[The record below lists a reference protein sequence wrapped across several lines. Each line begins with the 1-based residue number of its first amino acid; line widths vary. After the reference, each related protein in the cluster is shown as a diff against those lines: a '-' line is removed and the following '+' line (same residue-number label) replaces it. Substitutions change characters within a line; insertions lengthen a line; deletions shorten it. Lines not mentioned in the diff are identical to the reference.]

1 MKFNSYHQNVT
12 KDQTTEKREQVV
24 AERPLFNASFAI
36 GDHLAD
42 LSDRAGRRDTAEVL
56 HPRVFGMVAVGN
68 GASRRPGVKTQV
80 ANLRNKECVPPS
92 IVNLETGEWV
102 NLKESDGNEGGGS
115 TMWPPR
121 QWYYAF
127 EILVGWLAIV
137 CFVLERAVRVI
148 CYLVI

>member
-1 MKFNSYHQNVT
+1 MTCNV
-12 KDQTTEKREQVV
+12 DEKRAVDAAV
-24 AERPLFNASFAI
+24 W
-36 GDHLAD
+36 
-42 LSDRAGRRDTAEVL
+42 RATFRE
-56 HPRVFGMVAVGN
+56 
-68 GASRRPGVKTQV
+68 VKTQV